1 MVTSDIGSDSVV
13 WPIPDTDPFTLIP
26 WLIPDV
32 SRTPVNHK
40 HRSSIWSPA
49 DSWTAGF
56 KPWTANDCDISISY
70 TPITTTR
77 QFKVFP
83 PLPPPTLTLSL
94 SPVCHQ
100 LPLSAMLYSWWKKSC
115 LLTTNI
121 NVFVF
126 SFFITDV
133 AKERR
138 EREQK
143 GWRGA
148 VGGGAVGSW
157 RHVHSLAPLA
167 LLFKWGLND
176 L

>member
-32 SRTPVNHK
+32 SRTPVNDK
-40 HRSSIWSPA
+40 HRSSTWSPA

-83 PLPPPTLTLSL
+83 PPPPPP
-94 SPVCHQ
+94 SPPPPFVT
-100 LPLSAMLYSWWKKSC
+100 SC
-115 LLTTNI
+115 LCRRCFTPGEKKVVYWPQTSMCLC
-121 NVFVF
+121 
-126 SFFITDV
+126 SLFFITDV